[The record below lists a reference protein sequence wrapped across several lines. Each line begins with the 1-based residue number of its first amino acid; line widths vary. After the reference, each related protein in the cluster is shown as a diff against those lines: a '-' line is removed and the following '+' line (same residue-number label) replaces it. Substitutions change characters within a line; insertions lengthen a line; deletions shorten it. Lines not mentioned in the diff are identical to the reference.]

1 MPAQDDRPP
10 RTFSLRAYLLLL
22 VIGTMAPALVVAGF
36 LVQRVVA
43 DNREAV
49 SRQLLETARAEAA
62 IVDAE
67 LGGSIRALQGLAE
80 SDHLTNHELAAFYVQ
95 CERLLA
101 TQVTWSAV
109 NLATPD
115 GRQVAYTARPLG
127 SSLPM
132 VTDRDSFDR
141 AVTTKTAAIGNL
153 RFISPVHIGKRIRA
167 RAKLI
172 SVDEVQPNVIQQVS
186 EITVEIEGESKPA
199 MVAESVMRSYLD
211 TKA

>member
-141 AVTTKTAAIGNL
+141 AVTNKTAAIGNL
-153 RFISPVHIGKRIRA
+153 RVGQITQQMGFPVRVPVIRDGRVIYVISAWVTSRSFA
-167 RAKLI
+167 
-172 SVDEVQPNVIQQVS
+172 
-186 EITVEIEGESKPA
+186 TV
-199 MVAESVMRSYLD
+199 LLH
-211 TKA
+211 